1 MLSEKRVIKMTRMAM
16 DEKNDARYYYPVAN
30 ISKKDYVGAYGV
42 VAFII
47 GTITYA
53 AIFLG
58 VMAVLFNSVIVNI
71 DETLVLLIGVLAVLG
86 YLFHLF
92 LYIFFTRRRAAR
104 RYKVGRE
111 ALERRMKSIR
121 ELEEIYVEEEENRSP
136 TISMQDMEDLI

>member
-16 DEKNDARYYYPVAN
+16 DEKNDARYYLPVAN

-53 AIFLG
+53 AILLG

-71 DETLVLLIGVLAVLG
+71 DETLILLIGVLGILG

-92 LYIFFTRRRAAR
+92 LYIFFTRRRAAK

-111 ALERRMKSIR
+111 ALERRIRSIR
-121 ELEEIYVEEEENRSP
+121 ELEEIYIEEEENRSP
-136 TISMQDMEDLI
+136 TISMQDMEELI

>member
-16 DEKNDARYYYPVAN
+16 DEKNDARYYAPVAN
-30 ISKKDYVGAYGV
+30 ISKKDYMGAYGV

-53 AIFLG
+53 AIFIG

-71 DETLVLLIGVLAVLG
+71 DETLILLIGVLAILG

-92 LYIFFTRRRAAR
+92 LYIFFTRRQAAQ
-104 RYKVGRE
+104 RYKVGR
-111 ALERRMKSIR
+111 AVIERRMADLK
-121 ELEEIYVEEEENRSP
+121 ELEELYIEEEENRSP
-136 TISMQDMEDLI
+136 TISMETMEDLM

>member
-16 DEKNDARYYYPVAN
+16 DEKNDARYYAPVAN
-30 ISKKDYVGAYGV
+30 ISKKDYMGAYGV

-53 AIFLG
+53 AIFIG

-71 DETLVLLIGVLAVLG
+71 DETLILLIGVLAILG

-92 LYIFFTRRRAAR
+92 LYIFFTRRQAAK
-104 RYKVGRE
+104 RYKVGR
-111 ALERRMKSIR
+111 AVIERRMADLK
-121 ELEEIYVEEEENRSP
+121 ELEELYIEEEENRSP
-136 TISMQDMEDLI
+136 TISMETMEDLM